1 MKTSSIMPTV
11 VKIAGKPFQ
20 VLANNRYMQKFCD
33 KFEVSQDK
41 MIEYTTIASLLGK
54 DTIGCYMYVRQ
65 SLNNEK
71 IPEEKRSF
79 VAALDLTNGGLM
91 ILSQLITYIT
101 LSRPAVQNK
110 LFGKFFDKVF
120 DTKTVKNLITT
131 IRNETR
137 INGNSGKVTKVEKA
151 IVNAEIE
158 KVKKTVKDVF
168 GFITSLIASTTIAKR
183 IIVPFL
189 ATPMADWAQE
199 KFIDKGKKKTPVKG
213 ENSSDTNKDG
223 VDKATE
229 KIKVSATTAAEV
241 KEPEF
246 KGNLLEKYKNK

>member
-20 VLANNRYMQKFCD
+20 VLANNKYMQKFCD
-33 KFEVSQDK
+33 KFEVSPDK

-137 INGNSGKVTKVEKA
+137 VKGNINVTKVEKA
-151 IVNAEIE
+151 VVNAEIE

-199 KFIDKGKKKTPVKG
+199 NFIDKGKKK
-213 ENSSDTNKDG
+213 SQSKDG
-223 VDKATE
+223 KAIEPQKEGAEAQSE
-229 KIKVSATTAAEV
+229 KIKVTTTTAEV

-246 KGNLLEKYKNK
+246 KGNLLDKYKNK

>member
-1 MKTSSIMPTV
+1 MPTV

-20 VLANNRYMQKFCD
+20 VLANNKYMQKFCD
-33 KFEVSQDK
+33 KFEVSPDK

-137 INGNSGKVTKVEKA
+137 VKGNINVTKVEKA
-151 IVNAEIE
+151 VVNAEIE

-199 KFIDKGKKKTPVKG
+199 NFIDKGKKK
-213 ENSSDTNKDG
+213 SQSKDG
-223 VDKATE
+223 KAIESQKEGAEAQSE
-229 KIKVSATTAAEV
+229 KIKVTTTTAEV

-246 KGNLLEKYKNK
+246 KGNLLDKYKNK